1 MYVRTHETKVGNR
14 LPQLCNMSA
23 AGMQQVCNDS
33 DVVLCHARLAS
44 LPRPQLPAGQAPQ
57 VVSVVTLAPSFGH
70 VARRRRRRSACSA

>member
-44 LPRPQLPAGQAPQ
+44 LPKLPAGQAPQ